1 MGGSLVASRSTPT
14 FWCVLKI
21 VSSVAVG
28 ILERVAMSLLWWLES
43 QRNMRTTSFLAI
55 AFLSFLSFLS

>member
-1 MGGSLVASRSTPT
+1 V

-55 AFLSFLSFLS
+55 AFLSFLS